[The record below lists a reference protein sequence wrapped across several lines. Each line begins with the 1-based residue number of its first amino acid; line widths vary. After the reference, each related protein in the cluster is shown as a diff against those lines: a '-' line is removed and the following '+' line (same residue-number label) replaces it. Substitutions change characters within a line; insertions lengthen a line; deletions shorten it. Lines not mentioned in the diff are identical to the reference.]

1 MKIFGLM
8 SNLNIGKRIYIAL
21 AMPFLL
27 AIFLG
32 VSEMREDWARKSDA
46 TVLLTLG
53 NLAPAIS
60 ALVFE
65 LQNERGM
72 AVTFL
77 KSQGKQHADALPAQ
91 QRQTDE
97 RQGEFREAMKTADL
111 ERFGGSLAKSS
122 STAFAAVAALM
133 DHRGKINSKSTNMT
147 RTFKVYTE
155 TINKLL
161 AVVDQM
167 ALIGSNGDV
176 SRAIIAYTAVLHM
189 KEHAGQERAMGSAGF
204 ADGFFSPHVIEAML
218 KQMEAQ
224 RIYDSQLQIYA
235 GPDQRAAYD
244 KAMADPAVAEV
255 QRMRKIAVDSVQT
268 ASTGGIKPADWFATI
283 TKKID
288 LISGIENRIGADLIA
303 TLQGIKESATRA
315 QQVLMIFGSLTLLA
329 SCLLGYLIVRSITR
343 PVGVMTAAMTDL
355 AQGNYDVDVPAL
367 ANRDEIGEMAQAVE
381 VFKQNGKKMKEME
394 AEQRDQEKRAE
405 QEKREAMK
413 ALADDFQSRVLGIVQ
428 AVSSSSTQMQSTS
441 ESMTHLAQDSSRKAA
456 LVASASEQA
465 TANVHAVASSAD
477 ELSASVSEINRQ
489 VGQST
494 EIATRANGEA
504 EHTNQTVQS
513 LANSA
518 QKIGEVVNLI
528 SDIAEQTNLLA
539 LNATIEAARAGEAG
553 KGFAVVAAEVKNLAN
568 QTAQATEEIAAQIN
582 EMQSVTDDA
591 VSAIAGIGG
600 TIKEINGIA
609 ETIATAVGQQGS
621 ATREIAE
628 NTQQAA
634 SGTEEV
640 SNTISEV
647 TKSASETGSAAEE
660 VLSAAG
666 ELSRQSEAL
675 QGEVENFLVQVR
687 AA

>member
-1 MKIFGLM
+1 MKIFAVLG
-8 SNLNIGKRIYIAL
+8 NLNIGKRIYIAL

-32 VSEMREDWARKSDA
+32 VSEMRQDWERKSDA
-46 TVLLTLG
+46 SVLLTLG

-60 ALVFE
+60 ALVGE
-65 LQNERGM
+65 LQKERGM
-72 AVTFL
+72 AAAFL
-77 KSQGKQHADALPAQ
+77 KSQGKQNADTLPAQ
-91 QRQTDE
+91 QRQTDA
-97 RQGEFREAMKTADL
+97 RHGEFGKAMKTAALD
-111 ERFGGSLAKSS
+111 RFGGNLAKTSKS
-122 STAFAAVAALM
+122 VESAIATLLG
-133 DHRGKINSKSTNMT
+133 HREKINSKSTNMT
-147 RTFKVYTE
+147 RTMKIYTA
-155 TINKLL
+155 TIEQLL

-176 SRAIIAYTAVLHM
+176 SRAITAYTAILHM

-204 ADGFFSPHVIEAML
+204 ADGFFSPHIIEAML
-218 KQMEAQ
+218 KQIEAQ
-224 RIYDSQLQIYA
+224 RIYDSLFRVYA
-235 GPDQRAAYD
+235 SPAQGAAFD
-244 KAMADPAVAEV
+244 KAMSDPTIAEV
-255 QRMRKIAVDSVQT
+255 KKMRKIAVDSVQT
-268 ASTGGIKPADWFATI
+268 ASTGGVKPADWFATI

-288 LISGIENRIGADLIA
+288 LLKEFENRLGADLIA
-303 TLQGIKESATRA
+303 TLQGIKESVARA
-315 QQVLMIFGSLTLLA
+315 QQILMIFGTLILIA
-329 SCLLGYLIVRSITR
+329 SGFLGYVIVRSITR
-343 PVGVMTAAMTDL
+343 PVGAMTTAMTDL
-355 AQGNYDVDVPAL
+355 AQGNYDVEVPAL
-367 ANRDEIGEMAQAVE
+367 SNRDEIGEMAQAVE
-381 VFKQNGKKMKEME
+381 VFKQNGKRMKDME
-394 AEQRDQEKRAE
+394 VEQRDQEARAE
-405 QEKREAMK
+405 EEKRESMK

-428 AVSSSSTQMQSTS
+428 AVSSSSTEMQSTS
-441 ESMTHLAQDSSRKAA
+441 ESMSQMAQDSSRKAA
-456 LVASASEQA
+456 QVASASEQA

-504 EHTNQTVQS
+504 EHTNATVQS

-600 TIKEINGIA
+600 TIKEIKGIA
-609 ETIATAVGQQGS
+609 ETIASAVSQQGS
-621 ATREIAE
+621 ATQDIAE

-634 SGTEEV
+634 AGTEEV

-660 VLSAAG
+660 VLQAAG
-666 ELSRQSEAL
+666 ELSKQSVAL

>member
-1 MKIFGLM
+1 MKIFAVLG
-8 SNLNIGKRIYIAL
+8 NLNIGKRIYIAL

-32 VSEMREDWARKSDA
+32 VSEMRQDWERKSDA
-46 TVLLTLG
+46 SVLLTLG

-60 ALVFE
+60 ALVGE
-65 LQNERGM
+65 LQKERGM
-72 AVTFL
+72 AAAFL
-77 KSQGKQHADALPAQ
+77 KSQGKQNADTLPAQ
-91 QRQTDE
+91 QRQTDA
-97 RQGEFREAMKTADL
+97 RHGEFGNAMKTAAL
-111 ERFGGSLAKSS
+111 ERFGGNLAKTSKS
-122 STAFAAVAALM
+122 VESAVAALM
-133 DHRGKINSKSTNMT
+133 SHREKINSKSTNMT
-147 RTFKVYTE
+147 RTMKIYTA
-155 TINKLL
+155 TIEQLL

-176 SRAIIAYTAVLHM
+176 SRAITAYTAILHM
-189 KEHAGQERAMGSAGF
+189 KEYAGQERAMGSAGF
-204 ADGFFSPHVIEAML
+204 ADGFFSPHIIEAML
-218 KQMEAQ
+218 KQIEAQ
-224 RIYDSQLQIYA
+224 RIYDSLFRNYA
-235 GPDQRAAYD
+235 ASDQRAAYD
-244 KAMADPAVAEV
+244 KAMSDPAVAEV
-255 QRMRKIAVDSVQT
+255 EKMRKIAVDSVQT
-268 ASTGGIKPADWFATI
+268 ASTGDVKPADWFGTI

-288 LISGIENRIGADLIA
+288 LLQEFESRLGADLIA
-303 TLQGIKESATRA
+303 TLQAIKDGVTRS
-315 QQVLMIFGSLTLLA
+315 QQMLLILGTLILIA
-329 SCLLGYLIVRSITR
+329 SGFLGYVIVRSITR
-343 PVGVMTAAMTDL
+343 PVGAMTAAMTDL
-355 AQGNYDVDVPAL
+355 AQGNYDVEVPAL
-367 ANRDEIGEMAQAVE
+367 SNRDEIGEMAQAVE
-381 VFKQNGKKMKEME
+381 VFKQNGKRMKDME
-394 AEQRDQEKRAE
+394 AEQRDQEARAE
-405 QEKREAMK
+405 EEKRESMK

-441 ESMTHLAQDSSRKAA
+441 ESMSQMAQDSSRKAA
-456 LVASASEQA
+456 QVAAASEQA

-504 EHTNQTVQS
+504 EHTNATVQS

-609 ETIATAVGQQGS
+609 ETIASAVSQQGS
-621 ATREIAE
+621 ATQEIAE

-634 SGTEEV
+634 AGTEEV

-660 VLSAAG
+660 VLQAAG
-666 ELSRQSEAL
+666 ELSKQSVAL